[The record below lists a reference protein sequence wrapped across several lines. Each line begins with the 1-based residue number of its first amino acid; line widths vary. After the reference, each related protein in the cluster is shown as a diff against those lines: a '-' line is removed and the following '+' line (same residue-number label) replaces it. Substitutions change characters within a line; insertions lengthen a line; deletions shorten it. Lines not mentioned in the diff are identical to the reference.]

1 MLLTLL
7 FTVFIDSLGFGLV
20 FPIFSTLIVNNQGH
34 FFSPESSLA
43 LRGLVLGILI
53 SSFCLGQ
60 FFGGPILGA
69 LSDRRGRKKIL
80 IMTLWMA
87 SFGYLLAGVG
97 VWLNSLILLFI
108 ARIASGV
115 AAGNYVIAQS
125 VVADTSKEREKT
137 KNFALL
143 GMSWGSG
150 FVLGPYLGG
159 KLTVW
164 GHSAPFW
171 VAAVL
176 CMLNLFLVITKLK
189 ETRDLLAFLTKKKVH
204 VLAGIYHLKKAF
216 QLTEFRSI
224 FLVMFIFS
232 LGWGFFTEFS
242 PVFLNGYFELNLE
255 EIGNSY
261 AWLGLWIALCQG
273 FLIRPFIKRYASEKL
288 LSIALISL
296 GFILPTMLFL
306 ETGWGLLWV
315 IPLIAFSVAFV
326 SPSAAT
332 IVSNL
337 SSRESQG
344 KMLGMFNSVQQAA
357 IGISPLFSGS
367 LVALYPHLPITVGSF
382 CMFVAFLFLIW
393 KLWRKGVPAPD
404 EF

>member
-1 MLLTLL
+1 MFSFPL
-7 FTVFIDSLGFGLV
+7 FAWGNFL
-20 FPIFSTLIVNNQGH
+20 
-34 FFSPESSLA
+34 E
-43 LRGLVLGILI
+43 
-53 SSFCLGQ
+53 
-60 FFGGPILGA
+60 GPFW
-69 LSDRRGRKKIL
+69 GRFRTEREEKKIL
-80 IMTLWMA
+80 IITLWIA
-87 SFGYLLAGVG
+87 CLGYLLAGVG
-97 VWLNSLILLFI
+97 IWVNSLIFLFI
-108 ARIASGV
+108 ARVLSGI

-125 VVADTSKEREKT
+125 VIADTSKEKEKT

-159 KLTVW
+159 KLSLL
-164 GHSAPFW
+164 GHAAPFW
-171 VAAVL
+171 VSAFL
-176 CMLNLFLVITKLK
+176 CVVNLFLVMTKLK
-189 ETRDLLAFLTKKKVH
+189 ETRDLMAFLTQKKIH
-204 VLAGIYHLKKAF
+204 VLAGVYHLKKAF

-224 FLVMFIFS
+224 FVVMFIFS

-242 PVFLNGYFELNLE
+242 PVFLHGYFELNLE

-261 AWLGLWIALCQG
+261 AWLGFWIALCQG
-273 FLIRPFIKRYASEKL
+273 LLIRPFIKKYASEKL

-296 GFILPTMLFL
+296 GFILPVMLFL

-315 IPLIAFSVAFV
+315 IPLIAFSVAFI

-367 LVALYPHLPITVGSF
+367 LVAIYPHLPITVGSF
-382 CMFVAFLFLIW
+382 CMFIAFLFLIW
-393 KLWRKGVPAPD
+393 NLWRKGIPASD